1 MGSHQPLN
9 EAHAA
14 SYLYIYIYLYL
25 FFYIFTY
32 KNIHSLAAALW
43 CFATAFIFMR
53 SFYDGDFLILK
64 VNKSSK
70 FLQLKLKKLHCGNKK
85 GRIKN
90 RLTLIRTKTSTGTKS
105 SAPGTE
111 SSLARLRRFMMVEH
125 IRSIHWTLSR
135 GVLYA
140 LMLLIS
146 DCAEGQ
152 GASFR

>member
-1 MGSHQPLN
+1 
-9 EAHAA
+9 
-14 SYLYIYIYLYL
+14 
-25 FFYIFTY
+25 
-32 KNIHSLAAALW
+32 
-43 CFATAFIFMR
+43 MR